1 MIIFEPLEKNIF
13 NIIELK
19 IRCLE
24 KTLKRVSIITVIES
38 KCYKLGKY
46 QIHTTALR
54 LTVLVMTHELGIQR
68 TMRKRSLAEHG
79 NIIRTGITCKKIPL

>member
-38 KCYKLGKY
+38 KCYKLGRSKY
-46 QIHTTALR
+46 INITR
-54 LTVLVMTHELGIQR
+54 VIVLVMTHELGIQK
-68 TMRKRSLAEHG
+68 TMRKGSLVEHG
-79 NIIRTGITCKKIPL
+79 TIIRTGITCKKIPL